1 MWYGGLIVVVFFFK
15 YYHLDLTLFST
26 RREGKGEFWRMREW
40 RKKRGGGCSS
50 TEVGEV
56 AFPAAHLAARH
67 GQDAVD
73 VPSAQLGVQV
83 ADAAAQ
89 ALQTALLPHG

>member
-1 MWYGGLIVVVFFFK
+1 
-15 YYHLDLTLFST
+15 
-26 RREGKGEFWRMREW
+26 MREW

-50 TEVGEV
+50 AEVGEV

-67 GQDAVD
+67 GQDAVH